1 MKYWKTLWEGLIP
14 SNPVFVM
21 ALGLCSTLAVTL
33 KVENAFFMSV
43 MVGFATIFS
52 SVAVSMLRYH
62 IPRRFRLLA
71 YMLIVVTAVISVE
84 QMLRAFFPEVARA
97 LGPYVGLIVT
107 NCVVMGRLEA
117 FATSHSPVESFFD
130 ALGVSLGYGMVLLGM
145 SGIRELLGNGTLW
158 WLKVAPDFYIPCRVF
173 DSPPGAFL
181 VFAGLL
187 FVVNWLRASARR
199 ES

>member
-1 MKYWKTLWEGLIP
+1 MRYWRILWEGMIP
-14 SNPVFVM
+14 ANPVFVM

-33 KVENAFFMSV
+33 KVENAFFMAL
-43 MVGFATIFS
+43 MVGFATVFS
-52 SVAVSMLRYH
+52 SVTVSLLRFH
-62 IPRRFRLLA
+62 MPRRFRLMA
-71 YMLIVVTAVISVE
+71 YMLIIVTAVITVE
-84 QMLRAFFPEVARA
+84 QLLRAFFPDVAKS

-117 FATSHSPVESFFD
+117 FATSHAPAESFFD
-130 ALGVSLGYGMVLLGM
+130 ALGVSFGYALVLL
-145 SGIRELLGNGTLW
+145 SIAGIRELLGHGTLW

-187 FVVNWLRASARR
+187 YLVNRLRAGARR
-199 ES
+199 DS

>member
-1 MKYWKTLWEGLIP
+1 MKYWRTLWEGMIP
-14 SNPVFVM
+14 ANPVFVM

-33 KVENAFFMSV
+33 KVENAFFMAV
-43 MVGFATIFS
+43 MVGFTTVFS
-52 SVAVSMLRYH
+52 SVMVSILRFY
-62 IPRRFRLLA
+62 IPKRFRLMA
-71 YMLIVVTAVISVE
+71 YMLVIVTAVITAE
-84 QMLRAFFPEVARA
+84 QLLRAFFPDVAKS

-117 FATSHSPVESFFD
+117 FATSHEPLESFFD
-130 ALGVSLGYGMVLLGM
+130 ALGVSLGYGLVLLSI
-145 SGIRELLGNGTLW
+145 SGIRELLGHGTLW

-187 FVVNWLRASARR
+187 YLVNRLRAGARR
-199 ES
+199 DS